1 MTEDK
6 TIKELINAL
15 LNITDDFSF
24 DVRKFELAL
33 KNAEMTVQLI
43 EMNLDIDMPEEVYN
57 SSEIM
62 DNIDFL
68 KDNRMPEIFRM
79 ETAIKML
86 AERVLALNNYW
97 EDMKNDA

>member
-1 MTEDK
+1 MAEDK
-6 TIKELINAL
+6 TVKEFIDAL
-15 LNITDDFSF
+15 LNMVDDFSF

-33 KNAEMTVQLI
+33 KNAELTVQMI
-43 EMNLDIDMPEEVYN
+43 AMNLDITMPEEVYN
-57 SSEIM
+57 SGELM

-68 KDNRMPEIFRM
+68 KDSRMPEIFRM